1 MCTNACAGNGCLCSG
16 QKQGWG
22 RSWLCSL
29 QFFTLSLAM
38 VATELAGSSAWTGE
52 SGAEAVALWRMCW
65 GDVRMLGRAQG
76 GFQSAVSTL
85 GRGEATLWMHFK
97 SSILVIY
104 NSPVSPTGL
113 QISKGVCLP
122 SFQASGLRC
131 LRRLKSFTPQR
142 RTPKAVIPLS
152 YSGLPAWT
160 EVNYRTFPPLL
171 PDSMWFCLY
180 SHCCRRAVLLQ
191 INFSDSCVNII

>member
-1 MCTNACAGNGCLCSG
+1 MNMCVCNGKLFPAAASTPSQVCAWTCKSIMAPFAWSYFCFLQCVCTNACAGNGCLCSG

-38 VATELAGSSAWTGE
+38 VATELAGSSAWAEE

-65 GDVRMLGRAQG
+65 GDARKLGRAQG

-85 GRGEATLWMHFK
+85 GWGEATLWMHFK
-97 SSILVIY
+97 SSVLVIY

-113 QISKGVCLP
+113 QISKGVCLL
-122 SFQASGLRC
+122 SF
-131 LRRLKSFTPQR
+131 RLQDWD
-142 RTPKAVIPLS
+142 A
-152 YSGLPAWT
+152 
-160 EVNYRTFPPLL
+160 
-171 PDSMWFCLY
+171 
-180 SHCCRRAVLLQ
+180 
-191 INFSDSCVNII
+191 

>member
-22 RSWLCSL
+22 RSCLCSL

-38 VATELAGSSAWTGE
+38 VATELAGSSAWAGE

-65 GDVRMLGRAQG
+65 GDVKKLGRAQS

-97 SSILVIY
+97 SSVLVIY

-122 SFQASGLRC
+122 SFQTSGLRC
-131 LRRLKSFTPQR
+131 LRHGSNPSLPREEPPRLWYLSLIQGYLHGLRSTTGLFLPSYQTPCGSVYTAIVVEELFCFR
-142 RTPKAVIPLS
+142 SISVTAVS
-152 YSGLPAWT
+152 T
-160 EVNYRTFPPLL
+160 
-171 PDSMWFCLY
+171 
-180 SHCCRRAVLLQ
+180 
-191 INFSDSCVNII
+191 